1 MMCNSG
7 LSLKM
12 YSFHICVNTVCVHP
26 PEGSVCVCVLCVRG
40 SFAVGSLSQ
49 PLPHRSPLAPL
60 PLTSHLPHGL
70 PPADP
75 HPASSS
81 SSLFCPFSF
90 IFFPVASC
98 NHDIKVRSLSDR
110 NSHLRELRRICLY
123 LLVVSASGVK

>member
-1 MMCNSG
+1 MSDDVQFWVVFENVQFSYMRKYSMCASARG
-7 LSLKM
+7 
-12 YSFHICVNTVCVHP
+12 
-26 PEGSVCVCVLCVRG
+26 ECVCVLCVRG

-81 SSLFCPFSF
+81 SSLFYLFSF
-90 IFFPVASC
+90 IFLASC

-110 NSHLRELRRICLY
+110 NIHLRELRRIYLY
-123 LLVVSASGVK
+123 LLLVSASGVK